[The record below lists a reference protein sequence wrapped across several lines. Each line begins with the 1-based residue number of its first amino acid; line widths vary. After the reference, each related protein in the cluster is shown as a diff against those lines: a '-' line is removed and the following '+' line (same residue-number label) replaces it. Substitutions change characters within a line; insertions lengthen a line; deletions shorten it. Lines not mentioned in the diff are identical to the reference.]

1 MYLINNIYFFY
12 HNNIGDNMK
21 ILKNNKVYIMFMF
34 LFIILSFF
42 SIYSASMYLSP
53 TLGKLYYKQIFWYL
67 IGIFLIILI
76 SKVKLKNLYRYSIFF
91 YAINVILLVGLLLF
105 TKSINGSKSWYVL
118 YGIGSIQPSEFMKIS
133 LILFNSYIIY
143 SFYKKEKEITLGKEF
158 LLITIIL
165 ITLIIPSILT
175 FLQPDTGSVIIYF
188 VISFTM
194 LFVSGINK
202 KWFIYIFIIF
212 SIFVAFFLYLYF
224 YNENFF
230 IKIFGSNFFYR
241 MDRIVNWN
249 SGNGMQLNNSL
260 ISIGS
265 SGLFGHGFNNT
276 PMYFPEAGT
285 DFIFTVYASNF
296 GFLGCVCLLVFFG
309 IFDIYL
315 INVTKNIYSLQDKY
329 TVIGILSVIFYQQV
343 QNIGMTIGLLPI
355 TGITLPFISYG
366 GSSLLSYM
374 ILLGIVI
381 NIINTDKKKKA
392 YKSI

>member
-265 SGLFGHGFNNT
+265 SGLLGHGFNNT

-296 GFLGCVCLLVFFG
+296 GFLGCVCLLVFLG

>member
-12 HNNIGDNMK
+12 HNNIGDIMK

>member
-12 HNNIGDNMK
+12 HNNIGDIMK

-202 KWFIYIFIIF
+202 KWFIYLFIIF

-265 SGLFGHGFNNT
+265 SGLLGHGFNNT

-296 GFLGCVCLLVFFG
+296 GFLGCVCLLVFLG

>member
-265 SGLFGHGFNNT
+265 SGLLGHGFNNT